1 MRSSIDRAASMLRC
15 ASSGLIPRSSGR
27 RITLRSRSFSTI
39 FRSRRRPTSVKP
51 AMPRIA
57 NLLLGRAAEKQICDG
72 FLADDV
78 GHVVAVDHDGRQIEL
93 ERLGELD
100 SIELLDK
107 DWHHLLAE
115 ALDELDHQLAP
126 ARHLRMA
133 VHGLAS
139 GLEPWLARVAAAMRV
154 TTHIGRPAKAGDA

>member
-1 MRSSIDRAASMLRC
+1 MRIQ
-15 ASSGLIPRSSGR
+15 
-27 RITLRSRSFSTI
+27 RINPKI
-39 FRSRRRPTSVKP
+39 FRTADNLPLPQLLDHFSVATS
-51 AMPRIA
+51 AHLGEARDA
-57 NLLLGRAAEKQICDG
+57 ADRLLALLGRAAEKQIRDA

-107 DWHHLLAE
+107 HWRHLLAE

-133 VHGLAS
+133 IDCLAS
-139 GLEPWLARVAAAMRV
+139 GLAAV
-154 TTHIGRPAKAGDA
+154 E